1 MRKQLYMYI
10 SGMFVV
16 VLVIIM
22 CLAKAQEAT
31 ESSDAKISD
40 KPAVSDVSNVR
51 DEVQASSSII
61 AEEGTVTLRF
71 TDEPLNN
78 VVALFTKT
86 LGVNILASVADIED
100 KKVTVNLT
108 GVEWKSALSA
118 ILAMHEL
125 LLVEQSP
132 GSKVY
137 VIMPRREEAEE
148 QRVVETIRLNYIT
161 TVQAKQLLMPLLS
174 TNSTLLEFASGN
186 AIVVRTTP
194 SILMEIKNILA
205 ELDAP
210 TKQVC
215 VEAKFMELSDQA
227 SKQLGIDWQ
236 ALEALTL
243 QGKDIELDYNK
254 TLSRTSMDER
264 GNVRVRRNN
273 RVSDTDFDVKA
284 KNVKTLAVDNEGTIT
299 RTSVL
304 PVDRT
309 EIRAA
314 VLGIDDFK
322 IILSALNK
330 LEGVSLI
337 SNPKIIVASGATN
350 AFFNIGSRL
359 PIIKST
365 RTVRGIEQGI
375 TDITLELDTAV
386 KTDYIEGGYLKT
398 GIELRVIPI
407 AKTDDLIEA
416 RIQPKLIRELPKTPE
431 QVALGIPWPSISV
444 KELDTTFTLKNSQ
457 TVAIGGLTSTTD
469 AERSSKIPL
478 LGSIPIIGR
487 LFSYKYS
494 AKEQV
499 ETIIFVTLSLVPSET
514 MREVAGI
521 PQNAELVHKELLRS
535 RAREEML
542 KDGHQSS
549 KDTGL

>member
-1 MRKQLYMYI
+1 MRKQLHYI
-10 SGMFVV
+10 SGVFVV
-16 VLVIIM
+16 ALVIIVM
-22 CLAKAQEAT
+22 CLSHAQEAT
-31 ESSDAKISD
+31 ESSGAKISA
-40 KPAVSDVSNVR
+40 KPAALRVS
-51 DEVQASSSII
+51 DEVQPSSSIL
-61 AEEGTVTLRF
+61 AEGGTVTLRF

-108 GVEWKSALSA
+108 GVEWKSALSV
-118 ILAMHEL
+118 ILAMHDL

-137 VIMPRREEAEE
+137 VIMPRREEAVE

-161 TVQAKQLLMPLLS
+161 TVQAKQLLTPLLS
-174 TNSTLLEFASGN
+174 TNTTLLDFASGN
-186 AIVVRTTP
+186 AIVVRATP
-194 SILMEIKNILA
+194 SNLMEIKSILA

-243 QGKDIELDYNK
+243 QGKDVGLDYSK
-254 TLSRTSMDER
+254 SLSRASMDER
-264 GNVRVRRNN
+264 GNVHLRRDN
-273 RVSDTDFDVKA
+273 RVSDIGFDVKA
-284 KNVKTLAVDNEGTIT
+284 ENVKTLEVDKEGNIT

-304 PVDRT
+304 PVERT

-350 AFFNIGSRL
+350 AFFSIGSRL

-365 RTVRGIEQGI
+365 RTLRGIEEGI

-407 AKTDDLIEA
+407 AKTNDLIEA

-431 QVALGIPWPSISV
+431 QIALGIPWPSISV
-444 KELDTTFTLKNSQ
+444 KELDTTFTLKNGQ

-521 PQNAELVHKELLRS
+521 PQNAELVHKELIRS

-542 KDGHQSS
+542 KDRGESS
-549 KDTGL
+549 KDADL

>member
-1 MRKQLYMYI
+1 MRKQLHYI
-10 SGMFVV
+10 SGVFVV
-16 VLVIIM
+16 ALVIIVM
-22 CLAKAQEAT
+22 CLSHAQEAT
-31 ESSDAKISD
+31 ESSGAKISA
-40 KPAVSDVSNVR
+40 KPAALRVS
-51 DEVQASSSII
+51 DEVQPSSSIL
-61 AEEGTVTLRF
+61 AEGGTVTLRF

-118 ILAMHEL
+118 ILAMHDL

-132 GSKVY
+132 GSKVH
-137 VIMPRREEAEE
+137 VIMPRREEAVE

-161 TVQAKQLLMPLLS
+161 TVQAKQLLTPLLS
-174 TNSTLLEFASGN
+174 TNTTLLDFASGN
-186 AIVVRTTP
+186 AIVVRATP
-194 SILMEIKNILA
+194 SNLMEIKSILA

-243 QGKDIELDYNK
+243 QGKDVGLDYSK
-254 TLSRTSMDER
+254 SLSRASMDER
-264 GNVRVRRNN
+264 GNVHLRRDN
-273 RVSDTDFDVKA
+273 RVSDIGFDVKA
-284 KNVKTLAVDNEGTIT
+284 ENVKTLEVDKEGNIT

-304 PVDRT
+304 PVERT

-350 AFFNIGSRL
+350 AFFSIGSRL

-365 RTVRGIEQGI
+365 RTLRGIEEGI

-407 AKTDDLIEA
+407 AKTNDLIEA

-431 QVALGIPWPSISV
+431 QIALGIPWPSISV
-444 KELDTTFTLKNSQ
+444 KELDTTFTLKNGQ

-521 PQNAELVHKELLRS
+521 PQNAELVHKELIRS

-542 KDGHQSS
+542 KDRGESS
-549 KDTGL
+549 KDADL